1 MTAGDVDGI
10 LLYDKPTGIS
20 SNGAL
25 QGVRRLLGARKAGHT
40 GSLDPLASGVLP
52 LCFGEATKVSG
63 YLLGSD
69 KRYRARLILGARTE
83 SGDREGEIVERA
95 AVPAMTRERLAAATA
110 SLTGSIKQVPPMRSA
125 LKHQGERLYA
135 LSRRGLTVEREARPV
150 TIHALT
156 VLSVDEAGSAIEFEV
171 HCSKGTYIRTLGED
185 LARALGTVG
194 HLASLR
200 RTEVSPFLDARLYTL
215 EDLEAHRHA
224 GTLLN
229 CLLPLDA
236 ALPDWPRFDI
246 DGDEAR
252 AIRHGRAVNVAG
264 AAPGVRARVYHA
276 GVLLALGVVSPPGTR
291 LTPLRVFREN
301 SRPTGP
307 AATA

>member
-1 MTAGDVDGI
+1 MTRGEVDGI

-25 QGVRRLLGARKAGHT
+25 QSVRRLLGARKAGHT

-63 YLLGSD
+63 YLLGAD
-69 KRYRARLILGARTE
+69 KRYRARLILGIRTE
-83 SGDREGEIVERA
+83 SGDREGEVIERA
-95 AVPAMTRERLAAATA
+95 AVPAITPERLAAATG
-110 SLTGSIKQVPPMRSA
+110 SLTGPIQQVPPMRSA
-125 LKHQGERLYA
+125 LKHQGQRLYA

-156 VLSVDEAGSAIEFEV
+156 VLSVDEAGTAIEFEV

-194 HLASLR
+194 HLQALR
-200 RTEVSPFLDARLYTL
+200 RTEVAPFLAARLYTREEL
-215 EDLEAHRHA
+215 EEYGRA
-224 GTLLN
+224 GTIVD

-236 ALPDWPRFDI
+236 ALPDWPRVDI
-246 DGDEAR
+246 DGDRAR
-252 AIRHGRAVNVAG
+252 AIRHGRAIDVAG
-264 AAPGVRARVYHA
+264 AAPGSRTRVYHA
-276 GVLLALGVVSPPGTR
+276 GRLLALGLVSLPGTR
-291 LTPLRVFREN
+291 MTPLRVFRDT
-301 SRPTGP
+301 PGL
-307 AATA
+307 

>member
-1 MTAGDVDGI
+1 MTPGDVDGI

-25 QGVRRLLGARKAGHT
+25 QSVRRLLGARKAGHT

-52 LCFGEATKVSG
+52 MCFGEATKVSG

-69 KRYRARLILGARTE
+69 KRYRARLILGLRTE

-95 AVPAMTRERLAAATA
+95 DVPALTPAALAAAA
-110 SLTGSIKQVPPMRSA
+110 SSLTGPIQQVPPMRSA
-125 LKHQGERLYA
+125 LKHQGERLYS
-135 LSRRGLTVEREARPV
+135 LSRRGLTVAREARPV
-150 TIHALT
+150 TIHSLA
-156 VLSVDEAGSAIEFEV
+156 VLSVEDEANTPAIEFEV

-200 RTEVSPFLDARLYTL
+200 RTAVAPFADSPLHSHEA
-215 EDLEAHRHA
+215 LEAHARA
-224 GTLLN
+224 GTLLS

-236 ALPDWPRFDI
+236 ALPDWPRVDI
-246 DGDEAR
+246 DGACAS
-252 AIRHGRAVNVAG
+252 AIRHGQTVTIEG
-264 AAPGVRARVYHA
+264 ATPGSRARVYHA
-276 GVLLALGVVSPPGTR
+276 GRLLALGQVSQPGLR
-291 LTPLRVFREN
+291 LTPLRVFRA
-301 SRPTGP
+301 GLGG
-307 AATA
+307 

>member
-1 MTAGDVDGI
+1 MIPGDIDGI

-25 QGVRRLLGARKAGHT
+25 QSARRLLGARKAGHT

-69 KRYRARLILGARTE
+69 KRYRARLMLGIRTE
-83 SGDREGEIVERA
+83 SGDREGDIVERLP
-95 AVPAMTRERLAAATA
+95 VPALAAAAVEAAART
-110 SLTGSIKQVPPMRSA
+110 LTGPISQVPPMRSA
-125 LKHQGERLYA
+125 LKYQGQRLYA
-135 LSRRGLTVEREARPV
+135 LSRRGLTVERPARPV

-156 VLSVDEAGSAIEFEV
+156 VLSVDDRAPAIEFEV

-194 HLASLR
+194 HLESLR
-200 RTEVSPFLDARLYTL
+200 RTAVAPFVDARLYTGEEL
-215 EDLEAHRHA
+215 AAHARA
-224 GTLLN
+224 GTILD

-246 DGDEAR
+246 DGESAS
-252 AIRHGRAVNVAG
+252 AIRHGRAVPVAEATPG
-264 AAPGVRARVYHA
+264 ARARVYHA
-276 GVLLALGVVSPPGTR
+276 GRLLALGVVSQPGTQ
-291 LTPLRVFREN
+291 LTPLRVFRECP
-301 SRPTGP
+301 R
-307 AATA
+307 A